1 MANHIKKKYPLARG
15 YLGQLKEVFDE
26 FDKDHDH
33 HLSLN
38 EVAEM
43 FLSISKE
50 VTALPATAQV
60 ASQEG
65 QYLAKKFNKLAKDSG
80 PLQVEGLNPEID
92 DDVYYPPFKY
102 KPLGNL
108 AYIGNSAAF
117 DLNGYSSAGGL
128 LAMYAW
134 RSVYWSEQVSMRTRF
149 MLMLD
154 WIKRGL
160 FGRDLSKVSRAGR
173 RPARLE

>member
-1 MANHIKKKYPLARG
+1 
-15 YLGQLKEVFDE
+15 
-26 FDKDHDH
+26 
-33 HLSLN
+33 
-38 EVAEM
+38 M
-43 FLSISKE
+43 FLTLSKK

-65 QYLAKKFNKLAKDSG
+65 QYLAKMFNKLSKEHKALEANGIVD
-80 PLQVEGLNPEID
+80 LD
-92 DDVYYPPFKY
+92 DDVYFHPFKY
-102 KPLGNL
+102 KSLGNL

-154 WIKRGL
+154 WVKRGL
-160 FGRDLSKVSRAGR
+160 FGRDLSKVSTTQVK
-173 RPARLE
+173 LTHSSKH